1 MFEKKKKEQPQ
12 PATGHLWKCQGPSID
27 AYYSKCTRP
36 QELNCFSGRYRDN
49 KLFVGA
55 CFGEDGESLNTVER
69 SWKQLNIDNSADNW
83 QLLKGISNGRSSN
96 WALSKCDGLI
106 LLEKRPLVIRLQLK
120 KKDGSF
126 EDLSVSQA
134 ESLPNSVCTRD
145 RRINRKSHGTTFD
158 AQGNNFRKWRCWR
171 WWSKPEVVCAFA
183 RPWANPTK
191 DFTINDHTQD
201 LITTRR

>member
-1 MFEKKKKEQPQ
+1 MLEEKNNHSRQR
-12 PATGHLWKCQGPSID
+12 ATLEVPRSQYR
-27 AYYSKCTRP
+27 AYYSKCTRR

-55 CFGEDGESLNTVER
+55 CFGEGGESLNTVER

-83 QLLKGISNGRSSN
+83 QLLMGISNGRSSN

-106 LLEKRPLVIRLQLK
+106 LLEKCPLVIRLQLK

-126 EDLSVSQA
+126 GDFGVSQA

-158 AQGNNFRKWRCWR
+158 AQVIISEMAMLKVMVKGCLCFRTPC
-171 WWSKPEVVCAFA
+171 
-183 RPWANPTK
+183 PWANPTK
-191 DFTINDHTQD
+191 DFTINDYTQD
-201 LITTRR
+201 LIITRR